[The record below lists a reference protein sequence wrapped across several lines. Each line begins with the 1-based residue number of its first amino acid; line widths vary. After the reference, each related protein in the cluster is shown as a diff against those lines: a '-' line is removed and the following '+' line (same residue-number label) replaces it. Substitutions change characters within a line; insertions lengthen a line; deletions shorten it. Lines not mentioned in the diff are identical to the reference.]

1 MVYVLVNVKITFKND
16 IWKFVLFEA
25 FVILMHTPFTLY
37 FVQIINIASRIY
49 IVYTGCYH
57 KCQHYNIAFICYAL
71 AT

>member
-25 FVILMHTPFTLY
+25 FVILMHMPFTLY

-49 IVYTGCYH
+49 IVYIQAVITIV
-57 KCQHYNIAFICYAL
+57 NTI
-71 AT
+71 T